1 MNKGSGM
8 MNTYTLANL
17 AAATAAL
24 SAGAS
29 VVATRLVVGETDPV
43 TLAFYRYVI
52 ATLCMTPVLFV
63 LWPRSGVPVRDMAT
77 IASLGALFFG
87 FFPWAFS
94 ASLYYTTAARGA
106 IGLATIPIQTLMV
119 AALFGRESLTRT
131 KVLSVSLAF
140 AGIAVAFGSAALT
153 SGSVDSLIGDGLML
167 LGVLSAAIYSVFGRP
182 MLQRYNPLFVT
193 ASGMVCGALAL
204 FPLAAMG
211 GAVTSVPA
219 FTPNGWLALLFLGTM
234 GGAIQFALFT
244 WALRWLPPT
253 RTVIYLTLNP
263 ISAMFLATV
272 LLGEAITITL
282 IIALGLVMSGI
293 FLANRPRPTP
303 VSHRDVEEAQAS
315 LARHPMSTPM

>member
-1 MNKGSGM
+1 MHKGSCM
-8 MNTYTLANL
+8 MNTYTFANL

-52 ATLCMTPVLFV
+52 ATLCMAPVLFV
-63 LWPRSGVPVRDMAT
+63 LWPRSGVPVRDLAT

-94 ASLYYTTAARGA
+94 ASLHYTTAARGA
-106 IGLATIPIQTLMV
+106 IGLATMPIQTLMV

-153 SGSVDSLIGDGLML
+153 SGSVDSLIGDSLML

-211 GAVTSVPA
+211 GAVTSVPT

-263 ISAMFLATV
+263 ISAMFLAAV
-272 LLGEAITITL
+272 LLGEAITIIL
-282 IIALGLVMSGI
+282 IIGLGLVMSGI

-303 VSHRDVEEAQAS
+303 VSHKGVEEAQAS